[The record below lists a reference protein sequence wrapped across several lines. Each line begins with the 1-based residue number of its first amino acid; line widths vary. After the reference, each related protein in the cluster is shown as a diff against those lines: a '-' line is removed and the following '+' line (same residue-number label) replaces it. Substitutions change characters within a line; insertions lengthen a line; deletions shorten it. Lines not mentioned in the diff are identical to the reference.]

1 MKKHKQIR
9 DMDDNVWNIFVG
21 YCKTQGKNVS
31 DVLTDMIQKV
41 TGKKTKNEED
51 KK

>member
-1 MKKHKQIR
+1 MEKSKHIR
-9 DMDDNVWNIFVG
+9 GMDENVWNSFVG

-31 DVLTDMIQKV
+31 DVLTDMIHKV
-41 TGKKTKNEED
+41 TGKDD